1 MSVSLRF
8 NPAALM
14 GFAPA
19 APASVRKAARAA
31 APSRRESP
39 DAAALPRASGTYPTR
54 PVAGEGGIDV
64 PRLLAAARTA
74 PELPMLEW
82 DGDLPRARTAA
93 APSAPAPAEAMADED
108 PHAFEPKRRRLRDR
122 YVAARFPGVA
132 RNAGELQNVTHA
144 VKAARLMFEE
154 EQSDLALE
162 LLELA
167 IEESPQESA
176 LRLARLEILFLA
188 RDRGRFVE
196 GARAFRDAHP
206 FHEAW
211 EEVARLGRAIA
222 PDEPLFGDA
231 QGPREH
237 EHYGPWPHLPNWIQ
251 APWDLTAEV
260 LAADFRRGLCK
271 AAAPSA

>member
-1 MSVSLRF
+1 MSLSLRF

-19 APASVRKAARAA
+19 APGVRKPARV
-31 APSRRESP
+31 PPPGRREGA
-39 DAAALPRASGTYPTR
+39 DAGTMPRASGTYPTR
-54 PVAGEGGIDV
+54 PVAGAGAIDV
-64 PRLLAAARTA
+64 PRLLAAACTA

-82 DGDLPRARTAA
+82 DGDLAGARTAA
-93 APSAPAPAEAMADED
+93 PPAPAATAAED
-108 PHAFEPKRRRLRDR
+108 PHTFEPKRRRLRDR

-132 RNAGELQNVTHA
+132 RTAAELQNVTQA

-154 EQSDLALE
+154 EQHELALE
-162 LLELA
+162 LLELS

-176 LRLARLEILFLA
+176 LWLARLEILFLA

-206 FHEAW
+206 FHDAW
-211 EEVARLGRAIA
+211 QEVARLGRAIA
-222 PDEPLFGDA
+222 PGEALFGGA

>member
-19 APASVRKAARAA
+19 APASVRKPARAA
-31 APSRRESP
+31 APGRRETA
-39 DAAALPRASGTYPTR
+39 DVAALPRASGTYPTR
-54 PVAGEGGIDV
+54 AAAGDGGIDV

-82 DGDLPRARTAA
+82 DGDRPAPRTPDASPASAA
-93 APSAPAPAEAMADED
+93 AAED
-108 PHAFEPKRRRLRDR
+108 PHTFEPKRRRLRDR

-132 RNAGELQNVTHA
+132 RTAAELQNVTHA

-167 IEESPQESA
+167 VEETPRESA
-176 LRLARLEILFLA
+176 LWLARLEILFLA
-188 RDRGRFVE
+188 RDRERFVE
-196 GARAFRDAHP
+196 GARAFRESHPAHD
-206 FHEAW
+206 AW